1 MDPNQIQ
8 YYNDSIQYCN
18 KLRGLLEKEKDTIRN
33 CFRDEPLRAYLD
45 ATDEAIKR
53 TKMIRN
59 ALDTLQVMQI

>member
-1 MDPNQIQ
+1 MNPNQIQ

-18 KLRGLLEKEKDTIRN
+18 KLLGLLEKEKDTIRS
-33 CFRDEPLRAYLD
+33 CFRDEPLRAYLS

-59 ALDTLQVMQI
+59 TLQYLQAKQL